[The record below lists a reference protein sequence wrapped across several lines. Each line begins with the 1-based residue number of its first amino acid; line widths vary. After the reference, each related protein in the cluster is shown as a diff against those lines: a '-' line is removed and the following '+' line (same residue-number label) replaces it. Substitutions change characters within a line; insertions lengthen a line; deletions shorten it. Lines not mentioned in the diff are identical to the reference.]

1 MSDLDNVSKKVM
13 DDAIK
18 QKERELEE
26 ARKKASEIIEQAK
39 KRALQVHREGK
50 RKSWD
55 KYREDLKIELSKI
68 KSSLN
73 QKILLYKIN
82 LVDEVVRKAKNQLE
96 DIDREDFKKMLKKN
110 IDALDIND
118 GYYIIGSEEK
128 KIDGKMVESV
138 TNLKKLDE
146 EPDFKKGIK
155 IISGKAE
162 YNISPGILIDS
173 DIDDIRMETARV
185 LFDNSRGSNS

>member
-1 MSDLDNVSKKVM
+1 MSELDNVSKKVL

-18 QKERELEE
+18 QKELELEE

-39 KRALQVHREGK
+39 KKALQVHREGK
-50 RKSWD
+50 LKSWD

-82 LVDEVVRKAKNQLE
+82 FVDDVVEKAKNRLE
-96 DIDREDFKKMLKKN
+96 DMDKEDFKKMLKKY

-128 KIDGKMVESV
+128 RINDEMVESV
-138 TNLKKLDE
+138 ANLKKIGE

-173 DIDDIRMETARV
+173 DIDDIRMEIAHV
-185 LFDNSRGSNS
+185 LFDSSRGSDS